1 MKSRELCEYLE
12 RLRSARNISQ
22 EAFTDGVVSLRQYR
36 RYLNGESDLPFQ
48 VLDLLSEKLGI
59 QTINLLRE
67 IETERI
73 NEAKKVDSLYN
84 SMSNNSTIEFMKLSS
99 ELRNREFLD
108 IENERLYKHSLI
120 NDQFSRG
127 IISSELAFENN
138 KKLINYPKIFKQT
151 ILTLTEMLI
160 LSSLVDFSENQA
172 EQIEITDKLK
182 HFIYDESFVLN
193 INYQSAFNIL
203 LFRLAKYYGK
213 NEKYEDVIKFCR
225 IGINRNDSLRYYYLN
240 DYFYYFLSLAYYRQ
254 NDEENHIK
262 YLVKCF
268 NVLHFEGNQKK
279 IDKFTNLINKDF
291 NIEFKEFVTNIYKA
305 QLEAK

>member
-1 MKSRELCEYLE
+1 MKSKELCEYLE

-73 NEAKKVDSLYN
+73 EESKKVDALYN
-84 SMSNNSTIEFMKLSS
+84 SVSNNSTIEFMKLSA

-108 IENERLYKHSLI
+108 VENEKLYKHSLI

-127 IISSELAFENN
+127 IISGEYAFESN
-138 KKLINYPKIFKQT
+138 KKLINYPKILKQT

-160 LSSLVDFSENQA
+160 LSSLVDYSDNPLEKT
-172 EQIEITDKLK
+172 EINDRLK
-182 HFIYDESFVLN
+182 NFIYDESFVLN

-203 LFRLAKYYGK
+203 LFRLAKFYGK
-213 NEKYEDVIKFCR
+213 NEKYDDVIKFCR
-225 IGINRNDSLRYYYLN
+225 IGINRNESLRYYYLN
-240 DYFYYFLSLAYYRQ
+240 DYFYYFLTLSYYRL
-254 NDEENHIK
+254 NDIKNHEK

-268 NVLHFEGNQKK
+268 NVLQFEGNQKK

-291 NIEFKEFVTNIYKA
+291 GIEFKEFVMNIYKA
-305 QLEAK
+305 QLEEK